1 MATDANSCQCSE
13 GKSHDQGALADFTQ
27 AKLVNGRAG
36 YLDGKLELKIWTW
49 KAISVH
55 SDFIP
60 WKVLSREELGPSRED
75 ALIYFLSQSS
85 DAYCSLPS
93 FSTRI
98 IFHYPF

>member
-1 MATDANSCQCSE
+1 MN
-13 GKSHDQGALADFTQ
+13 QGALADFTQ
-27 AKLVNGRAG
+27 AVNGRAG
-36 YLDGKLELKIWTW
+36 YLDGKFELKIWTW

-60 WKVLSREELGPSRED
+60 WKVLPLGPSRED

-98 IFHYPF
+98 IFH